1 MLTSPFFP
9 LKYKESSVF
18 DRRSEVKPAGNFD
31 KANPLSDKMGSTMTE
46 YRYPLGSV
54 LYRNLH
60 KSFLLIKSARGV
72 FLYDTNGKKY
82 LDGSGGAAV
91 VNIGHGVR
99 EVAVALSR
107 QAGKAAYL
115 SGVQFT
121 HEPVERLAAKVASFL
136 PFRDGKVFFLTSGS
150 EAIEASIKLAR
161 QYWFESGQPEKYR
174 VISLSPSYHGNTL
187 AALSLSARKHYQ
199 EAFQPLLLKSAR
211 IPAPYCYRC
220 PWKLEPSA
228 CGVKC
233 AHELE
238 RAIERLG
245 REKVSAFIGEVIG
258 GSSTGA
264 SVPPPQYWETIRRIC
279 DRNEVLLIA
288 DEVMTGL
295 GRTGKWLACHHFGL
309 VPDIVVMGKGLTSG
323 YFPLSAVAAKK
334 SVFDPIWK
342 KGKSFLHA
350 QTFAHHPV
358 GCAAG
363 LATLKYLGRKEL
375 VARCARM
382 GKQLKHQLEKL
393 LEHPHVGDVRG
404 KGLLLGVEFVRDKR
418 KKTPF
423 PREKKYVEAFVAKA
437 LDNGLVLWPN
447 IGQAD
452 GTNGDLVMVSPP
464 FVIRE
469 SESTEILAKFQT
481 TLAAMERTFG

>member
-1 MLTSPFFP
+1 M
-9 LKYKESSVF
+9 
-18 DRRSEVKPAGNFD
+18 SEYCHPQGF
-31 KANPLSDKMGSTMTE
+31 
-46 YRYPLGSV
+46 V

-60 KSFLLIKSARGV
+60 RSFPLITSGRGCY
-72 FLYDTNGKKY
+72 LYDTSGKKY

-91 VNIGHGVR
+91 VNIGHGVK
-99 EVAVALSR
+99 EVAAALSR

-121 HEPVERLAAKVASFL
+121 HEPVEKLAAKVSSFL
-136 PFRDGKVFFLTSGS
+136 PFPGGKVFFLTSGS

-161 QYWFESGQPEKYR
+161 QYWVESGKPKKHR

-199 EAFQPLLLKSAR
+199 EAFRPLLLKSAR

-220 PWKLEPSA
+220 PWDLVPTD

-238 RAIERLG
+238 KAIERIG

-264 SVPPPQYWETIRRIC
+264 SVPPREYWEVIRRIC

-288 DEVMTGL
+288 DEVMTGV
-295 GRTGKWLACHHFGL
+295 GRTGKWLASHHFGL

-323 YFPLSAVAAKK
+323 YFPLSAVAVKK
-334 SVFDPIWK
+334 GLLDPILK
-342 KGKSFLHA
+342 KGKNFLHA

-363 LATLKYLGRKEL
+363 LATLEYLDGHEL
-375 VARCARM
+375 ITRCAKAGER
-382 GKQLKHQLEKL
+382 LKHKLEGL
-393 LEHPHVGDVRG
+393 LDHPHVGDVRG
-404 KGLLLGVEFVRDKR
+404 KGLLIGIEFVRN
-418 KKTPF
+418 KKKGAPF
-423 PREKKYVEAFVAKA
+423 PREKKYVESFIAEVLRK
-437 LDNGLVLWPN
+437 GLVLWPN
-447 IGQAD
+447 IGHAD
-452 GTNGDLVMVSPP
+452 GANGDLVMVAPP
-464 FVIRE
+464 FVIQE
-469 SESTEILAKFQT
+469 NEISEMLEKIESTLAEMEKKF
-481 TLAAMERTFG
+481 G

>member
-1 MLTSPFFP
+1 MS
-9 LKYKESSVF
+9 
-18 DRRSEVKPAGNFD
+18 
-31 KANPLSDKMGSTMTE
+31 E
-46 YRYPLGSV
+46 YRFPQGSV
-54 LYRNLH
+54 LYRNFH
-60 KSFLLIKSARGV
+60 KSFPLIRAGRGSY
-72 FLYDTNGKKY
+72 LYDVNGKKY

-91 VNIGHGVR
+91 VNIGHGVK
-99 EVAVALSR
+99 EVAAALSR

-121 HEPVERLAAKVASFL
+121 HEPVEKLAARVSSFL
-136 PFRDGKVFFLTSGS
+136 PFPDAKLFFLTSGS

-161 QYWFESGQPEKYR
+161 QYWVETGKPAKYR

-199 EAFQPLLLKSAR
+199 EAFRPLLLASAR

-220 PWKLEPSA
+220 PWDLQPSG

-238 RAIERLG
+238 KTIEKLG

-264 SVPPPQYWETIRRIC
+264 SVPPEDYWRTVRKIC

-288 DEVMTGL
+288 DEVMTGI
-295 GRTGKWLACHHFGL
+295 GRTGRWLACHHFGL

-323 YFPLSAVAAKK
+323 YFPLSALAAQKGLL
-334 SVFDPIWK
+334 DPIRK
-342 KGKSFLHA
+342 NGKNFLHA

-358 GCAAG
+358 GCATA
-363 LATLKYLGRKEL
+363 LATLDYLDAHDLLRRCVQAGKRLKREL
-375 VARCARM
+375 E
-382 GKQLKHQLEKL
+382 GL
-393 LEHPHVGDVRG
+393 LDHPHVGDVRG
-404 KGLLLGVEFVRDKR
+404 KGLLIGVEFVKDKM

-423 PREKKYVEAFVAKA
+423 PRGKKYVEAFIAKA
-437 LDNGLVLWPN
+437 LDRGLVLWPN

-452 GTNGDLVMVSPP
+452 GMNGDLVLVAPP
-464 FVIRE
+464 FVIQEDEITLIRDKIE
-469 SESTEILAKFQT
+469 SALAD
-481 TLAAMERTFG
+481 MERKFG

>member
-1 MLTSPFFP
+1 MS
-9 LKYKESSVF
+9 
-18 DRRSEVKPAGNFD
+18 G
-31 KANPLSDKMGSTMTE
+31 
-46 YRYPLGSV
+46 YRYPQGSV

-60 KSFLLIKSARGV
+60 KTFPLIGSGRGV
-72 FLYDTNGKKY
+72 FLYDANGKKY
-82 LDGSGGAAV
+82 IDGSGGAAV
-91 VNIGHGVR
+91 VNIGHGVK
-99 EVAVALSR
+99 EVAAALSR

-115 SGVQFT
+115 SGVHFT
-121 HEPVERLAAKVASFL
+121 HEPVEKLAARVASFL

-161 QYWFESGQPEKYR
+161 QYWYENGKPEKYR
-174 VISLSPSYHGNTL
+174 IISLSPSYHGNTL

-199 EAFQPLLLKSAR
+199 EAFRPLLLPSAR

-220 PWKLEPSA
+220 PWGLSPSD

-233 AHELE
+233 ALELE
-238 RAIERLG
+238 AAIDRLG

-264 SVPPPQYWETIRRIC
+264 SVPPRSYWETIRRIC
-279 DRNEVLLIA
+279 DRNEILLIA
-288 DEVMTGL
+288 DEVMTGI
-295 GRTGKWLACHHFGL
+295 GRTGKWLACRHFSL

-334 SVFDPIWK
+334 DILEPIRK

-350 QTFAHHPV
+350 QTFVHHPV

-363 LATLKYLGRKEL
+363 LATLGYLTDHDL
-375 VARCARM
+375 LTRCARA
-382 GKQLKHQLEKL
+382 GKLLKRELEKL
-393 LEHPHVGDVRG
+393 LDHPHVGDVRG
-404 KGLLLGVEFVRDKR
+404 KGLLLGLEFVRDKG

-423 PREKKYVEAFVAKA
+423 PREKKYVEAFVAQA
-437 LDNGLVLWPN
+437 LENGLVLWPN

-452 GTNGDLVMVSPP
+452 GTNGDLVMIAPP

-469 SESTEILAKFQT
+469 EEILEIVERIGS
-481 TLAAMERTFG
+481 TLAEMERKFG

>member
-1 MLTSPFFP
+1 M
-9 LKYKESSVF
+9 
-18 DRRSEVKPAGNFD
+18 
-31 KANPLSDKMGSTMTE
+31 E
-46 YRYPLGSV
+46 YRYPGGNV

-60 KSFLLIKSARGV
+60 RSFPLIRSGRGSY
-72 FLYDTNGKKY
+72 LYDINGKKY

-91 VNIGHGVR
+91 VNIGHGVK
-99 EVAVALSR
+99 EVAAALSR

-121 HEPVERLAAKVASFL
+121 HEPVEKLAARVSSFL
-136 PFRDGKVFFLTSGS
+136 PSRDARVFFLTSGS

-161 QYWFESGQPEKYR
+161 QYWVESGKPEKYR

-199 EAFQPLLLKSAR
+199 EAFRPLLLKSAR

-220 PWKLEPSA
+220 PWDLAPSD

-238 RAIERLG
+238 RTIERLG

-264 SVPPPQYWETIRRIC
+264 SVPPDDYWRTVRKIC

-288 DEVMTGL
+288 DEVMTGI

-309 VPDIVVMGKGLTSG
+309 VPDIIVMGKGLTSG

-334 SVFDPIWK
+334 GLLEPIRK
-342 KGKSFLHA
+342 KGKNFLHA

-358 GCAAG
+358 GCATA
-363 LATLKYLGRKEL
+363 LATLDYLEGHDLISRCSQMGRKL
-375 VARCARM
+375 LS
-382 GKQLKHQLEKL
+382 KLKRL
-393 LEHPHVGDVRG
+393 LRHPHVGDVRG
-404 KGLLLGVEFVRDKR
+404 KGLLIGVEFVRDKK

-423 PREKKYVEAFVAKA
+423 PRAEKYVESFIAEA
-437 LDNGLVLWPN
+437 LERGLVLWPN
-447 IGQAD
+447 IGHAD
-452 GTNGDLVMVSPP
+452 GTNGDLVMVAPP
-464 FVIRE
+464 FAIKEDEISLIRDKL
-469 SESTEILAKFQT
+469 ESTLAE
-481 TLAAMERTFG
+481 MERMFG

>member
-1 MLTSPFFP
+1 
-9 LKYKESSVF
+9 
-18 DRRSEVKPAGNFD
+18 
-31 KANPLSDKMGSTMTE
+31 MGIPMTE
-46 YRYPLGSV
+46 YRFPQGSV

-60 KSFLLIKSARGV
+60 KSFPLIKSGRGV
-72 FLYDTNGKKY
+72 FLYDIKGKKY

-91 VNIGHGVR
+91 VNIGHGVKG
-99 EVAVALSR
+99 VAAALSR

-121 HEPVERLAAKVASFL
+121 HEPVEKLAAKVASFL
-136 PFRDGKVFFLTSGS
+136 PFRNGKVFFLTSGS

-161 QYWFESGQPEKYR
+161 QYWVESGHPAKHR
-174 VISLSPSYHGNTL
+174 VISLTPSYHGNTL

-199 EAFQPLLLKSAR
+199 EAFRPLLLKSAR

-220 PWKLEPSA
+220 PWDLKPFN
-228 CGVKC
+228 CGVTC
-233 AHELE
+233 ANELE
-238 RAIERLG
+238 KAIGRLG

-264 SVPPPQYWETIRRIC
+264 SVPPRRYWETIRRIC

-288 DEVMTGL
+288 DEVMTGI
-295 GRTGKWLACHHFGL
+295 GRTGEWLACHHFGL

-323 YFPLSAVAAKK
+323 YFPLSAVAAKA
-334 SVFDPIWK
+334 SLFDPIRK

-363 LATLKYLGRKEL
+363 LATLEYLERNDL
-375 VARCARM
+375 VARCARA
-382 GKQLKHQLEKL
+382 GIQLKHKLEGL
-393 LEHPHVGDVRG
+393 LSHPHVGDVRG
-404 KGLLLGVEFVRDKR
+404 KGLLLGVEFVRDK
-418 KKTPF
+418 KKKMPF

-437 LDNGLVLWPN
+437 LASGLVLWPN

-452 GTNGDLVMVSPP
+452 GTNGDLVMVAPP
-464 FVIRE
+464 FVISEGE
-469 SESTEILAKFQT
+469 SNEIVDKFESTLAE
-481 TLAAMERTFG
+481 MERKFG

>member
-1 MLTSPFFP
+1 
-9 LKYKESSVF
+9 
-18 DRRSEVKPAGNFD
+18 
-31 KANPLSDKMGSTMTE
+31 MTE
-46 YRYPLGSV
+46 YRYPQGSV

-60 KSFLLIKSARGV
+60 KSFPLIKSGRGCY
-72 FLYDTNGKKY
+72 LYDINGKRY

-91 VNIGHGVR
+91 VNIGHGVT
-99 EVAVALSR
+99 EVAAALTR

-115 SGVQFT
+115 SSVQFT
-121 HEPVERLAAKVASFL
+121 HEPVEKLAAAVASFL

-161 QYWFESGQPEKYR
+161 QYWVESGRAEKYR

-199 EAFQPLLLKSAR
+199 EAFRPLLLKSAR

-220 PWKLEPSA
+220 PWNQVPSD

-233 AHELE
+233 AYELE
-238 RAIERLG
+238 KTIGKLG
-245 REKVSAFIGEVIG
+245 REKVSAFIGEVVG
-258 GSSTGA
+258 GSSSGA
-264 SVPPPQYWETIRRIC
+264 SVPPVEYWQAIRRVC

-288 DEVMTGL
+288 DEVMTGV
-295 GRTGKWLACHHFGL
+295 GRTGQWLASHHFGL

-334 SVFDPIWK
+334 SLFEPIRK

-358 GCAAG
+358 GCATG
-363 LATLKYLGRKEL
+363 LATLDYLIAHDL
-375 VARCARM
+375 VRRCAQA
-382 GKQLKHQLEKL
+382 GKRLKGKLEGL
-393 LEHPHVGDVRG
+393 LGHPHVGDVRG
-404 KGLLLGVEFVRDKR
+404 KGLLLGVEFVRDKK

-423 PREKKYVEAFVAKA
+423 PREKKYVEAFVTEVLKQ
-437 LDNGLVLWPN
+437 GLVLWPN

-452 GTNGDLVMVSPP
+452 GTNGDLVMVAPP
-464 FVIRE
+464 FVIQE
-469 SESTEILAKFQT
+469 DEISEILEKIKI
-481 TLAAMERTFG
+481 TLAEMERKFG

>member
-1 MLTSPFFP
+1 MI
-9 LKYKESSVF
+9 
-18 DRRSEVKPAGNFD
+18 
-31 KANPLSDKMGSTMTE
+31 E

-60 KSFLLIKSARGV
+60 KSFPLVKSGRGCW
-72 FLYDTNGKKY
+72 LYDVNGKRY

-91 VNIGHGVR
+91 VNIGHGVK
-99 EVAVALSR
+99 EVAAALSR
-107 QAGKAAYL
+107 QAGKASYL

-121 HEPVERLAAKVASFL
+121 HEPVEKLAAAVASFL

-161 QYWFESGQPEKYR
+161 QYWFESGKPEKYR

-199 EAFQPLLLKSAR
+199 EAFRPLLLKSAR

-220 PWKLEPSA
+220 PWGLEPSG

-233 AHELE
+233 AFELE
-238 RAIERLG
+238 KIIDKLG

-264 SVPPPQYWETIRRIC
+264 SVPPRQYWETIRRIC

-288 DEVMTGL
+288 DEVMTGV
-295 GRTGKWLACHHFGL
+295 GRTGQWLACRHFGL

-323 YFPLSAVAAKK
+323 YFPLSAIAANK
-334 SVFDPIWK
+334 SLFDAIRK

-358 GCAAG
+358 GCATG
-363 LATLKYLGRKEL
+363 LATLNYLNAHDLIR
-375 VARCARM
+375 RCTQA
-382 GKQLKHQLEKL
+382 GKRLKGNLEGL
-393 LEHPHVGDVRG
+393 LDHPHVGDVRG
-404 KGLLLGVEFVRDKR
+404 KGLLLGVEFVRDKK

-423 PREKKYVEAFVAKA
+423 LREKKYVDVFVAEA
-437 LDNGLVLWPN
+437 LKRGLVLWPN

-452 GTNGDLVMVSPP
+452 GTNGDLVMVAPP
-464 FVIRE
+464 FVIQE
-469 SESTEILAKFQT
+469 DEISAIQEKIGS
-481 TLAAMERTFG
+481 TLAEMERKFG

>member
-1 MLTSPFFP
+1 
-9 LKYKESSVF
+9 
-18 DRRSEVKPAGNFD
+18 
-31 KANPLSDKMGSTMTE
+31 MTE
-46 YRYPLGSV
+46 YRYPQGSV

-60 KSFLLIKSARGV
+60 KSFPLIKSGRGV

-91 VNIGHGVR
+91 VNIGHGVK
-99 EVAVALSR
+99 EVAAALSR

-121 HEPVERLAAKVASFL
+121 HEPVEKLAAEVASCL

-161 QYWFESGQPEKYR
+161 QYWFENGKPEKYR

-199 EAFQPLLLKSAR
+199 EAFRPLLLKSAR

-220 PWKLEPSA
+220 PWDLAPSD
-228 CGVKC
+228 CGVRC

-238 RAIERLG
+238 KAIERLG

-264 SVPPPQYWETIRRIC
+264 SVPPPEYWKTIRRIC

-288 DEVMTGL
+288 DEVMTGI
-295 GRTGKWLACHHFGL
+295 GRTGKWLACHHFSL

-323 YFPLSAVAAKK
+323 YFPLSALAAPK
-334 SVFDPIWK
+334 SLFDPIQK
-342 KGKSFLHA
+342 KGTSFLHA

-358 GCAAG
+358 GCATG
-363 LATLKYLGRKEL
+363 LATLDYLDGHHL
-375 VARCARM
+375 VARCAQA
-382 GKQLKHQLEKL
+382 GKQLKRRLEKL
-393 LEHPHVGDVRG
+393 LDHPHVGDVRG
-404 KGLLLGVEFVRDKR
+404 KGLLIGLEFVKDKK

-423 PREKKYVEAFVAKA
+423 PREKKYVEAFIARA
-437 LDNGLVLWPN
+437 MENGLILWPN

-452 GTNGDLVMVSPP
+452 GTNGDLVMVAPP
-464 FVIRE
+464 FVIGE
-469 SESTEILAKFQT
+469 GGILEIFEKIGATLTGMEKKF
-481 TLAAMERTFG
+481 G

>member
-1 MLTSPFFP
+1 M
-9 LKYKESSVF
+9 
-18 DRRSEVKPAGNFD
+18 D
-31 KANPLSDKMGSTMTE
+31 
-46 YRYPLGSV
+46 YRYPLGNV

-60 KSFLLIKSARGV
+60 KSFPLIKSGCGV
-72 FLYDTNGKKY
+72 FLYDVNGKRY

-91 VNIGHGVR
+91 VNIGHGVK
-99 EVAVALSR
+99 EVAATLSR

-121 HEPVERLAAKVASFL
+121 HEPVEKLAAKVASFL

-161 QYWFESGQPEKYR
+161 QHWFENGKPEKYR

-199 EAFQPLLLKSAR
+199 EAFRPLLLKSAR

-220 PWKLEPSA
+220 PWNLEPDG
-228 CGVKC
+228 CGVQC
-233 AHELE
+233 ASELE
-238 RAIERLG
+238 RTIERLG

-264 SVPPPQYWETIRRIC
+264 SVPPEEYWRTVRKIC
-279 DRNEVLLIA
+279 DRNDVLLIA
-288 DEVMTGL
+288 DEVMTGI

-309 VPDIVVMGKGLTSG
+309 VPDIVIMGKGLTSG
-323 YFPLSAVAAKK
+323 YFPLSAVAAKR
-334 SVFDPIWK
+334 SLFEPIRK

-358 GCAAG
+358 GCATG
-363 LATLKYLGRKEL
+363 LATLEYLEGNDL
-375 VARCARM
+375 ITRCAQA
-382 GKQLKHQLEKL
+382 GKKLKRRLEKL
-393 LEHPHVGDVRG
+393 LGRPHVGDVRG
-404 KGLLLGVEFVRDKR
+404 KGLLLGIEFVRDKK

-423 PREKKYVEAFVAKA
+423 PRDKEYVEAFIAEAVRR
-437 LDNGLVLWPN
+437 GLVLWPN

-452 GTNGDLVMVSPP
+452 GTNGDLVMVAPP
-464 FVIRE
+464 FVIGE
-469 SESTEILAKFQT
+469 DGIAELYEKIESTLAEMEKKF
-481 TLAAMERTFG
+481 G